1 LTGAGTFVSRSL
13 PEARRFARYL
23 IVGAAANLFGLA
35 IYYLATLAIG
45 VEPKRALTLASAIAF
60 VPAYAANRAWT
71 FRSDAGT
78 ARSLPRYGAGYAA
91 SFVLQVS
98 ILHLGVDLLGQRHE
112 WVVLFGLGVTT
123 VFFFLLQRLW
133 VFPGRRP
140 GGCDKPRR
148 LAL

>member
-1 LTGAGTFVSRSL
+1 MTRAESFLGRSL
-13 PEARRFARYL
+13 PEAGRFGRYL

-45 VEPKRALTLASAIAF
+45 VEPKRALTLASTIAF

-71 FRSDAGT
+71 FRSNAGT
-78 ARSLPRYGAGYAA
+78 ARSLLRYRAGYAA
-91 SFVLQVS
+91 SFLLQVA
-98 ILHLGVDLLGQRHE
+98 ILHLGVDRLGQRHE

-133 VFPGRRP
+133 VFPAAPAGRV
-140 GGCDKPRR
+140 
-148 LAL
+148 